1 MGANTSLTSNFSRCG
16 PQNKTRK
23 EERRDLELTHL
34 EPTGLLKEYWTAAND
49 DDKTTEVPDDCA
61 DEKRRKEK
69 RKKKCDEKTSRAVLG
84 GL

>member
-1 MGANTSLTSNFSRCG
+1 M
-16 PQNKTRK
+16 
-23 EERRDLELTHL
+23 

-69 RKKKCDEKTSRAVLG
+69 RREDMRCDEHGRGEMASRAVLG
-84 GL
+84 GLSDGGGFLLQICCRAL

>member
-1 MGANTSLTSNFSRCG
+1 MGANTSLTSNFSHCG

-34 EPTGLLKEYWTAAND
+34 ELTGLLKEYWTAAND

-61 DEKRRKEK
+61 DEKRREEK
-69 RKKKCDEKTSRAVLG
+69 RRAEKRREEM
-84 GL
+84 